1 MKSKA
6 VEYTLLGVGVTA
18 SLGLIFHNQIGT
30 LMIKTYKPT
39 VTQKMVAK
47 AKTAKANY
55 DWKSVKSLTAQEMI
69 NARLHAGKLR
79 YIGMVSV
86 PEIGLSLPISK
97 GVNDIALTFGA
108 GTLYPDQVMGKNNYS
123 LASHFVQGSSNKKVL
138 FSPIYY
144 EGKTGQH
151 MYLTD
156 MSKIYS
162 YQATSVKVVQ
172 PTAVEVTYNQP
183 NKNQLTLIT
192 CDYTAERGRVVIQG
206 DLKQVYTWHDAP
218 KEIRDSFS
226 HTNEWH
232 KS

>member
-108 GTLYPDQVMGKNNYS
+108 GTLILIKRW
-123 LASHFVQGSSNKKVL
+123 
-138 FSPIYY
+138 
-144 EGKTGQH
+144 GKTTTRWRVI
-151 MYLTD
+151 LF
-156 MSKIYS
+156 
-162 YQATSVKVVQ
+162 KV
-172 PTAVEVTYNQP
+172 AVIRRSSLVRFTM
-183 NKNQLTLIT
+183 
-192 CDYTAERGRVVIQG
+192 RVRRASIC
-206 DLKQVYTWHDAP
+206 
-218 KEIRDSFS
+218 I
-226 HTNEWH
+226 
-232 KS
+232 